1 MLLELTVTSYQRLS
15 PSVTGQKTVEPNDVV
30 VIGRATDCDW
40 HLPDPLK
47 VLSSRH
53 AEIRFSDGHYTVTD
67 ISTNGVFLNGE
78 ASAIGRGSTV
88 AIKSGDCLRLG
99 DFEVVASVVATST
112 GQVESDFSK
121 PLENKP
127 LESQPEQLPPIQ
139 AESSELPLNSN
150 RVAGDSPATAGAFG
164 DFLAAGLGERV
175 MADSHV
181 PMQEPAI
188 PGEWHWGRG
197 SSEQSQGAATA
208 QGLPVSSPAPR
219 DHATATPSQQ
229 SDALTA
235 LAEGLGL
242 PSEKLEGAGPAVYK
256 DLGSLTRVLLDR
268 LLDMIH
274 MRARQKQQLRVAQT
288 LFQRSENNPLKFSA
302 TPQDA
307 LDSLLI
313 RPHAANL
320 GPVDAVNKAFDDL
333 FSHEQALLK
342 GVESV
347 VQDLLADT
355 PNVTGTKNTTGLF
368 ARRKALETITRH
380 RAWQRDVYGS
390 TDSMLRSDVF
400 VEAYEQAVGQN
411 EESAKT

>member
-15 PSVTGQKTVEPNDVV
+15 PSVTGQKTVEPSDVV
-30 VIGRATDCDW
+30 IIGRSTDCDW

-53 AEIRFSDGHYTVTD
+53 AEIRFSDGSYTVTD
-67 ISTNGVFLNGE
+67 TSTNGVFLNGDT
-78 ASAIGRGSTV
+78 SAVGRGNTV
-88 AIKSGDCLRLG
+88 AIKSGDSLRLG
-99 DFEVVASVVATST
+99 DFEVLASTASEST
-112 GQVESDFSK
+112 K
-121 PLENKP
+121 
-127 LESQPEQLPPIQ
+127 QPEPDLPISSGSQ
-139 AESSELPLNSN
+139 AEQPPPLQTESSEPSLNSS
-150 RVAGDSPATAGAFG
+150 RFIDDGPAKAGAFG

-175 MADSHV
+175 MTDSHV

-188 PGEWHWGRG
+188 PGEWQWGQN
-197 SSEQSQGAATA
+197 SEQHSGEATA
-208 QGLPVSSPAPR
+208 QGAPISSPVPKERVSAAAP
-219 DHATATPSQQ
+219 TQF
-229 SDALTA
+229 DAIAA

-242 PSEKLEGAGPAVYK
+242 PAGKLEGAEPAMYRN
-256 DLGSLTRVLLDR
+256 LGGLTRVLLDR

-320 GPVDAVNKAFDDL
+320 GPVEAVNKAFDDL

-355 PNVTGTKNTTGLF
+355 PNAAGAKRATGIF
-368 ARRKALETITRH
+368 ASRKTLETITRH

-411 EESAKT
+411 EGSAKV